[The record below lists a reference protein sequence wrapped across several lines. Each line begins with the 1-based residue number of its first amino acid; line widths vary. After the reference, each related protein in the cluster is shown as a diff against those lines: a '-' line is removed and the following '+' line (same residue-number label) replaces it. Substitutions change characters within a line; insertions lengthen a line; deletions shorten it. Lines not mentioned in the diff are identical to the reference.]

1 MTEYT
6 YTQHIHIHTNTH
18 THTPKHLTS
27 LCFSFQYLIVS
38 LIPVFEP
45 CKQSP
50 FLYLLFFPH
59 YSMSCLLYLI
69 FLPSLPNPNFNL
81 NLEYTLTDQGQ
92 FNGIY
97 VPGSILLTKILDRS
111 QGSSLLSGH
120 IQFESWT
127 RKKAECQRNDAFK
140 LW

>member
-1 MTEYT
+1 
-6 YTQHIHIHTNTH
+6 
-18 THTPKHLTS
+18 
-27 LCFSFQYLIVS
+27 
-38 LIPVFEP
+38 
-45 CKQSP
+45 
-50 FLYLLFFPH
+50 
-59 YSMSCLLYLI
+59 MSCLLYLI